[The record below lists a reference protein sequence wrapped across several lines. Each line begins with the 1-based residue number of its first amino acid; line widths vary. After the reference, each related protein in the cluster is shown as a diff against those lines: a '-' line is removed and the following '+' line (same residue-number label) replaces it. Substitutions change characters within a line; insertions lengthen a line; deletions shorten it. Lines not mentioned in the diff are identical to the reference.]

1 VFFFK
6 FTRTLKFFFIF
17 FCIFAENQKKMKIL
31 CAGCGDQTEYQV
43 GSVDEDLFF
52 RVGGG
57 DRPKL
62 FFCDPH
68 CWLDVRD
75 KDAKLRSVTA
85 KPPPLSLFAPWYEKQ
100 GARFTREDIN
110 GIKRRL
116 GLAPD
121 PVPEED
127 S

>member
-1 VFFFK
+1 VFF
-6 FTRTLKFFFIF
+6 LKIIHIKNFFPEIF
-17 FCIFAENQKKMKIL
+17 VNQKPKKMKIL
-31 CAGCGDQTEYQV
+31 CAGCGDQTDYQV
-43 GSVDEDLFF
+43 GSADEDLFF

-57 DRPKL
+57 RPKH

-75 KDAKLRSVTA
+75 KDAKMRGVSA
-85 KPPPLSLFAPWYEKQ
+85 KPPPLSLFTAWYEKQ
-100 GARFTREDIN
+100 GGRFTREDVN

-116 GLAPD
+116 GIAPD
-121 PVPEED
+121 VIVDDD

>member
-1 VFFFK
+1 
-6 FTRTLKFFFIF
+6 
-17 FCIFAENQKKMKIL
+17 MKIQ
-31 CAGCGDQTEYQV
+31 CAGCGDATDYKV

-57 DRPKL
+57 RHGKL

-75 KDAKLRSVTA
+75 KDAKMRGTTA
-85 KPPPLSLFAPWYEKQ
+85 KNPTLSLLTSWYDKQ
-100 GARFTREDIN
+100 GTRFTRDDIN

-116 GLAPD
+116 GITPD
-121 PVPEED
+121 LIVEEE

>member
-1 VFFFK
+1 
-6 FTRTLKFFFIF
+6 
-17 FCIFAENQKKMKIL
+17 MKIL

-75 KDAKLRSVTA
+75 KDAKLRGVTA